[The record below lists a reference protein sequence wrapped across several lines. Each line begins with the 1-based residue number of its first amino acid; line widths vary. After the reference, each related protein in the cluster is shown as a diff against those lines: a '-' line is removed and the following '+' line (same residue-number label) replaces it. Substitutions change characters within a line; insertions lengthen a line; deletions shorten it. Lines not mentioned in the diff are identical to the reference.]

1 MAHSSWNL
9 SESSFE
15 WQTARLLWNGIWW
28 SETQHCQQSP
38 EIWPSSVPVPDCP
51 ILEVNFIW
59 SHHSRKLPPFFHGG
73 SFGKGRQHSNELMV
87 QYGSIP
93 PYPSVN
99 TQISR
104 CPCPICPV
112 ASAHLAALWTEVP
125 WDPGVWPTATDATQ
139 KWLAP
144 WPQRTWSTGLTNE
157 APGAS
162 RTTLAIQKTWD
173 DFTEVENPWTLS
185 CLYIYVYI
193 I

>member
-1 MAHSSWNL
+1 MILFIPGMVHSSWNL

-15 WQTARLLWNGIWW
+15 LQTASLLWIGIW

-38 EIWPSSVPVPDCP
+38 EIWPSSVPDCP
-51 ILEVNFIW
+51 ILEVNFGAVIAAENW
-59 SHHSRKLPPFFHGG
+59 PPSLTEAVLERGG
-73 SFGKGRQHSNELMV
+73 STPTSLWFNTT
-87 QYGSIP
+87 
-93 PYPSVN
+93 SVN

-104 CPCPICPV
+104 WPCPL
-112 ASAHLAALWTEVP
+112 ASVHLAALWTEVP
-125 WDPGVWPTATDATQ
+125 SDLDVWPTATDATQ

-157 APGAS
+157 APGVN

-185 CLYIYVYI
+185 CL
-193 I
+193 